1 MFELIREYALQRLHA
16 AGEEE
21 EYYRRRHAVYFAHLS
36 ESARYQIPT
45 QRAQA
50 ASLLLDIPNI
60 HAAIQWAEEKHEVA
74 LGLQLVRSF
83 WGGWF
88 SQVHISEAEEMLERM
103 VEISWQS
110 GHQDILFEPRANALY
125 AFGQSLLRRGKSQR
139 AEAVARETLE
149 RAQSIGDH
157 CSISSALAT
166 MGQIAQMDRNLDEA
180 ETLLVES
187 DEHARLGGFP
197 DLRSI
202 TLRNLAE
209 LARMQGDL
217 DRAIVLYEEAMDA
230 ARAQGMTFGVA
241 LIMTLLGHLAR
252 QQQNYSQAK
261 ARYREGLMILSA
273 YDSPT
278 YTAWCLE
285 GYAAALCA
293 EENYI
298 QTTRLCAAASSLREE
313 VQTPLPPA
321 ERQAFELTIATAKT
335 ALGALAFEKEWTIGT
350 GFTQDQAIDYALSNA
365 CA

>member
-1 MFELIREYALQRLHA
+1 
-16 AGEEE
+16 
-21 EYYRRRHAVYFAHLS
+21 
-36 ESARYQIPT
+36 
-45 QRAQA
+45 
-50 ASLLLDIPNI
+50 
-60 HAAIQWAEEKHEVA
+60 
-74 LGLQLVRSF
+74 
-83 WGGWF
+83 
-88 SQVHISEAEEMLERM
+88 
-103 VEISWQS
+103 
-110 GHQDILFEPRANALY
+110 
-125 AFGQSLLRRGKSQR
+125 
-139 AEAVARETLE
+139 
-149 RAQSIGDH
+149 
-157 CSISSALAT
+157 
-166 MGQIAQMDRNLDEA
+166 MGQIAQMDGNLDEA

-230 ARAQGMTFGVA
+230 VRAQGMTFGVA

-285 GYAAALCA
+285 GCAAALCA

-313 VQTPLPPA
+313 VQTPL
-321 ERQAFELTIATAKT
+321 QAFEQTIATAKT
-335 ALGALAFEKEWTIGT
+335 ALGAFAFEEEWTIGT
-350 GFTQDQAIDYALSNA
+350 GFTQDQAIEYALSDA